1 MPTLPT
7 TTMPDSLTAPAA
19 LPSPR
24 RGFPWRRFGSDALY
38 MVALGIICAL
48 IITYAFG
55 NGTGFWVNLVI
66 SACIGTIAFTI
77 IDGVRLAVWGEGRR
91 PPWLAFGG
99 LIALGVAAG
108 QILGARLAGQILG
121 LELSGLH
128 TLGTTRTTGMLL
140 FTLLATGGVSL
151 VFASRDRVMRAE
163 AAAAEEKARA
173 EATARQA
180 VQAQLQLLQAQIEP
194 HMLFNTLANL
204 QGLIAL
210 DPARAQ
216 KMLDQL
222 IQFLRGTLSSSRA
235 QETTLAQEF
244 ALLDAYL
251 GLMGVRMGS
260 RLTYAFDLPDPL
272 RGVALPPMLLQPL
285 VENAIA
291 HGLEPTI
298 DGGHVA
304 VSARRDGDK
313 LVLCITDT
321 GRGLDAGPGKQGTGV
336 GLANTRERLHALFGE
351 RAGVTLTDAPGGGTL
366 ACVTLPI

>member
-1 MPTLPT
+1 
-7 TTMPDSLTAPAA
+7 MPDPLTAPAA
-19 LPSPR
+19 LPPAR

-38 MVALGIICAL
+38 MVALGLICAL

-55 NGTGFWVNLVI
+55 NGTGFWTNLVI
-66 SACIGTIAFTI
+66 SACIGTIAFVI

-91 PPWLAFGG
+91 PPWLLFGG
-99 LIALGVAAG
+99 LIALGVSTG
-108 QILGARLAGQILG
+108 QILGARLAGMLLG
-121 LELSGLH
+121 LELAELH

-140 FTLLATGGVSL
+140 FTLLATGSVSL
-151 VFASRDRVMRAE
+151 VFAGRDRVMRAE
-163 AAAAEEKARA
+163 AAAAQERARA

-235 QETTLAQEF
+235 QATTLAQEF

-251 GLMGVRMGS
+251 GLMAVRMGP
-260 RLTYAFDLPDPL
+260 RLSHAFDLPDAL
-272 RGVALPPMLLQPL
+272 RSVALPPMLLQPL

-298 DGGHVA
+298 DGGHVG
-304 VSARRDGDK
+304 VSARREGDS
-313 LVLCITDT
+313 LVLCVSDT
-321 GRGLDAGPGKQGTGV
+321 GRGPDAGPGKQGTGV

-351 RAGVTLTDAPGGGTL
+351 RAGVTLTAAPGGGTL
-366 ACVTLPI
+366 ACITLPIGEKP